1 MRIRTLA
8 VTATAA
14 ALAAVLTP
22 SGPTEGTATAAPSR
36 PTDAL
41 TGATNGAAPKDD
53 FNGDGYA
60 DLAVGMPKATVD
72 GRAQAGYVNVV
83 WGGPDGLGTAGSARV
98 SQSTSG
104 VPGTAEAGDLFG
116 TSVSAADLNGDGYS
130 DLAVTAPGERLTDTG
145 TGREGTAVVVW
156 GSPSG
161 FRGGLTAAKG
171 RADERLGRLLTAG
184 DFDRDGHQDLALS
197 IEGEEGGATV
207 LRRGPFTTGSA
218 TDTSRVEGYA
228 FGSARALV
236 TGDFD
241 GDGGDDLAV
250 TYKGMEIAGTHV
262 LSKASGEW
270 KRTWTTGDFGG
281 AIATGD
287 FDGDGTADL
296 AIGQVQPNPETDG
309 TFCEDRLGGA
319 VAVVYGKR
327 DTTLG
332 GTVECTTQSSPYV
345 PGTAEPEDNFG
356 GALATGDLDLDG
368 RDELV
373 VGVSHEAIGTEADAG
388 AYLWLAAGPDGSMTG
403 VGFNQNSTDVAGT
416 AEAGDLF
423 GAAVATGDYNGDRY
437 PDMAIGA
444 PGENAGSGGVWF
456 DASRDEGTQPPVTA
470 VTPARLGLSGAV
482 EHGGVLAR

>member
-1 MRIRTLA
+1 MRIRPLT
-8 VTATAA
+8 VTATAV

-22 SGPTEGTATAAPSR
+22 SGPIEGTAAAAPSG
-36 PTDAL
+36 L
-41 TGATNGAAPKDD
+41 NGD
-53 FNGDGYA
+53 FNGDGYE
-60 DLAVGMPKATVD
+60 DLAVGMPKAVVD
-72 GRAQAGYVNVV
+72 GRAKAGYVNVI
-83 WGGPDGLGTAGSARV
+83 WGGPNGLGTAGSARV
-98 SQSTSG
+98 SQSTAG

-130 DLAVTAPGERLTDTG
+130 DLAVTAPGEQLKDTG
-145 TGREGTAVVVW
+145 TDHEGTATVVW
-156 GSPSG
+156 GSASG
-161 FRGGLTAAKG
+161 FTGGLTAAKG
-171 RADERLGRLLTAG
+171 DADGRLGRLLTVG
-184 DFDRDGHQDLALS
+184 DFDRDGHDDLALS
-197 IEGEEGGATV
+197 TEGEEGGATL

-218 TDTSRVEGYA
+218 TDTSLVEGYD
-228 FGSARALV
+228 FGGARALV

-250 TYKGMEIAGTHV
+250 TYKGMEIAGTHI

-270 KRTWTTGDFGG
+270 KRTWSTGDFGN
-281 AIATGD
+281 AIASGD

-296 AIGQVQPNPETDG
+296 AIGQVQPNPEADT

-319 VAVVYGKR
+319 IALVYGKP

-332 GTVECTTQSSPYV
+332 GKVVCTTQSSPYV

-356 GALATGDLDLDG
+356 GALAVGDLDRDG
-368 RDELV
+368 FDELV
-373 VGVSHEAIGTEADAG
+373 VGVSHEAIGAEADAG
-388 AYLWLAAGPDGSMTG
+388 SYLWLAAGHDGTMTG
-403 VGFNQNSTDVAGT
+403 VGFNQNSAGVAGT

-423 GAAVATGDYNGDRY
+423 GAAVATGDYNGDGY

-456 DASRDEGTQPPVTA
+456 DASSEEGTQPPVTS

>member
-1 MRIRTLA
+1 MRRRTLA

-22 SGPTEGTATAAPSR
+22 SGPAEGAATAAPSH
-36 PTDAL
+36 PTGAL
-41 TGATNGAAPKDD
+41 TGAANGAAPESD

-72 GRAQAGYVNVV
+72 GRARAGYVNVV

-145 TGREGTAVVVW
+145 TDREGTAIVVW

-171 RADERLGRLLTAG
+171 RADERLGRLLTVG

-197 IEGEEGGATV
+197 TEGEEGGATR

-218 TDTSRVEGYA
+218 TDTSFVEDYD
-228 FGSARALV
+228 FGAARALI

-262 LSKASGEW
+262 LSRASGAW
-270 KRTWTTGDFGG
+270 QRTWSTGDFGS
-281 AIATGD
+281 AVATGD

-296 AIGQVQPNPETDG
+296 AIGRVQPNPEADG

-319 VAVVYGKR
+319 IAVVHGKR

-332 GTVECTTQSSPYV
+332 GEVSCTTQSTPYV
-345 PGTAEPEDNFG
+345 PGTAEPEDDFG
-356 GALATGDLDLDG
+356 GALAAGDLDRDG

-373 VGVSHEAIGTEADAG
+373 VGVSHEAIGAEADAG
-388 AYLWLAAGPDGSMTG
+388 AYLWLAEGPDAALSGAA
-403 VGFNQNSTDVAGT
+403 FNQNSPGVAGT

-423 GAAVATGDYNGDRY
+423 GAAVATGDYNGDRL

-444 PGENAGSGGVWF
+444 PGENDRSGGVWF
-456 DASRDEGTQPPVTA
+456 HATRDEGTQPPVTS

-482 EHGGVLAR
+482 EHGGVLAP

>member
-8 VTATAA
+8 VTATAV

-22 SGPTEGTATAAPSR
+22 SGPAEDTAAAAPSG
-36 PTDAL
+36 L
-41 TGATNGAAPKDD
+41 KGD

-72 GRAQAGYVNVV
+72 GRAKAGYVNVV
-83 WGGPDGLGTAGSARV
+83 WGSANGLGAAGSARL
-98 SQSTSG
+98 SQSTPG

-116 TSVSAADLNGDGYS
+116 ASVSAADLNGDGYA
-130 DLAVTAPGERLTDTG
+130 DLTVTAPGEQLKDTG
-145 TGREGTAVVVW
+145 ADHEGTATVVW
-156 GSPSG
+156 GSASG
-161 FRGGLTAAKG
+161 FSSGLTAAKG
-171 RADERLGRLLTAG
+171 QADGRLGRLLTVG
-184 DFDRDGHQDLALS
+184 DFDHDGHQDLAVTT
-197 IEGEEGGATV
+197 EGNGDGGATL

-218 TDTSRVEGYA
+218 TDTSLVEGYD
-228 FGSARALV
+228 FGGARALA

-250 TYKGMEIAGTHV
+250 TYKGMEISGTHV
-262 LSKASGEW
+262 LSRVAGEW
-270 KRTWTTGDFGG
+270 RTTWRTGDHGS
-281 AIATGD
+281 ALAAGD

-296 AIGQVQPNPETDG
+296 AIGQVQPSPETD
-309 TFCEDRLGGA
+309 TAFCADRLGGA
-319 VAVVYGKR
+319 IAVAYGKP

-332 GTVECTTQSSPYV
+332 GAVVCTTQSSPYV

-356 GALATGDLDLDG
+356 GALAAADLDRDG
-368 RDELV
+368 MAELV
-373 VGVSHEAIGTEADAG
+373 VGVSHEAIGAEADAG
-388 AYLWLAAGPDGSMTG
+388 SYLWLAAGHDGTMTG
-403 VGFNQNSTDVAGT
+403 VGFNQNSPGVAGT

-423 GAAVATGDYNGDRY
+423 GAAVATGDYNGDGF

-444 PGENAGSGGVWF
+444 PGENASSGGVWF
-456 DASRDEGTQPPVTA
+456 DASRDEGPKPPVTS

>member
-1 MRIRTLA
+1 MRLHTLA
-8 VTATAA
+8 VTATAVV
-14 ALAAVLTP
+14 AAVLTP
-22 SGPTEGTATAAPSR
+22 VDLTAGTAAAAPAGLR
-36 PTDAL
+36 
-41 TGATNGAAPKDD
+41 GD

-60 DLAVGMPKATVD
+60 DLAVGMPNATVD
-72 GRAQAGYVNVV
+72 GQAKAGYVNVI
-83 WGGPDGLGTAGSARV
+83 WGGPDGLGTAGSARL
-98 SQSTSG
+98 SQSTTG
-104 VPGTAEAGDLFG
+104 VPGTAEGGDLFG
-116 TSVSAADLNGDGYS
+116 TAVSAADLNGDGYS

-145 TGREGTAVVVW
+145 SDREGTATVIW
-156 GSPSG
+156 GSASG

-171 RADERLGRLLTAG
+171 QADERLGRLLTVG

-197 IEGEEGGATV
+197 TEGEEGGATR

-218 TDTSRVEGYA
+218 TDTSFVEDYD
-228 FGSARALV
+228 FGAARALI

-241 GDGGDDLAV
+241 GDGGDDLVV

-270 KRTWTTGDFGG
+270 KRTWTTGDSGS

-332 GTVECTTQSSPYV
+332 GKVACTTQSSPYV

-356 GALATGDLDLDG
+356 GALATGDLDQDG

-403 VGFNQNSTDVAGT
+403 VGFNQNSAGVAGT

-423 GAAVATGDYNGDRY
+423 GSAVATGDYNGDRL

-444 PGENAGSGGVWF
+444 PGENARSGGVWF
-456 DASRDEGTQPPVTA
+456 HATRDEGAQPPVTS